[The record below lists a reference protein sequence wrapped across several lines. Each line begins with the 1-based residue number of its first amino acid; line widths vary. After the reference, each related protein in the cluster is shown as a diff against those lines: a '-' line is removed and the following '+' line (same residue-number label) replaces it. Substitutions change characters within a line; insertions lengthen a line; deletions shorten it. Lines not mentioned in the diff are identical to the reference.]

1 MSEDPEATHERAA
14 IQHMMRRLDGF
25 ARELALDEAAMRQI
39 VERVTAD
46 MPLRT
51 DEERVVEAQARLAAA
66 LMASRMGDEA
76 GPVLK
81 AVAALEAAGIAVEPV
96 GDEMDR
102 WRIGDLLFSDA
113 ELVRIAMSR
122 GLMEDPDA

>member
-1 MSEDPEATHERAA
+1 MSEDPEAAHERAA
-14 IQHMMRRLDGF
+14 IQHMMRRLHGF
-25 ARELALDEAAMRQI
+25 AGGLGLDERDTRRIAEGVA
-39 VERVTAD
+39 AD

-51 DEERVVEAQARLAAA
+51 DEERVVEAQARLAVA

-76 GPVLK
+76 DPVLK

-113 ELVRIAMSR
+113 ELVRVAMSR
-122 GLMEDPDA
+122 GLMEE

>member
-1 MSEDPEATHERAA
+1 MSDDPEAAHERAA
-14 IQHMMRRLDGF
+14 IQHMMRCLDGF
-25 ARELALDEAAMRQI
+25 ARELGLDEAAMRQI

-66 LMASRMGDEA
+66 LMASRMGDEID
-76 GPVLK
+76 PVLK
-81 AVAALEAAGIAVEPV
+81 AAAALKAAGIAVEPA
-96 GDEMDR
+96 DEEMDR

-113 ELVRIAMSR
+113 EVVRIAMSR
-122 GLMEDPDA
+122 GLMEE